1 LNFKLLEVVSLCQ
14 HEPCGLGRGTEETV
28 MSEMETAPPIACTL
42 DAGSFKTRL
51 AWIADLNAKALTK
64 SRRGDLVLILEYR
77 PEALE
82 DVCQLV
88 RGEQACCA
96 FLHFSLD
103 ERADKVVLTVTA
115 PEAARDAA
123 DTLLE
128 QFMARSTSG
137 EASACGCTSGC
148 QA

>member
-1 LNFKLLEVVSLCQ
+1 M
-14 HEPCGLGRGTEETV
+14 R
-28 MSEMETAPPIACTL
+28 EMDTAPPIACTL

-64 SRRGDLVLILEYR
+64 SRRGDLALSLEYR

-82 DVCQLV
+82 DVRQLV

-96 FLHFSLD
+96 FLDFSLD
-103 ERADKVVLTVTA
+103 QRADKVVLTITA

-123 DTLLE
+123 DMLFE
-128 QFMARSTSG
+128 QFMARSTPA
-137 EASACGCTSGC
+137 EASACGCTSEC

>member
-1 LNFKLLEVVSLCQ
+1 
-14 HEPCGLGRGTEETV
+14 
-28 MSEMETAPPIACTL
+28 MSEMDTAPPIACTL
-42 DAGSFKTRL
+42 DAGAFKTRL
-51 AWIADLNAKALTK
+51 AWITDVNAKALTK
-64 SRRGDLVLILEYR
+64 SRRGDLALILEYR
-77 PEALE
+77 REALE
-82 DVCQLV
+82 DVRELV

-103 ERADKVVLTVTA
+103 ERADKVVLKITA

-123 DTLLE
+123 DTLFE
-128 QFMARSTSG
+128 QFVARSTSA